1 MHPRREMNALAQ
13 AKIRLRARIATRR
26 AACRDAVTTLSAPL
40 EWIDLAVACA
50 RRVAA
55 VQGANW
61 RGRGT
66 SSSGPGFAR
75 IARWLDAID
84 VGLRT
89 ARLVRNEA
97 DWWIA
102 ITLC

>member
-40 EWIDLAVACA
+40 EWIDLAVACV

-55 VQGANW
+55 VQDAKLARARNPIIRPGLCAN
-61 RGRGT
+61 
-66 SSSGPGFAR
+66 
-75 IARWLDAID
+75 
-84 VGLRT
+84 RT
-89 ARLVRNEA
+89 VA
-97 DWWIA
+97 
-102 ITLC
+102 